1 MTSLSTAL
9 SRFRTIGLLEGTS
22 FLLLLFV
29 AMPLKYL
36 AGQPMAVKVVGW
48 AHGALFVAYL
58 LSLAEVALRH
68 RWGGGR
74 TLLALVASFLPFGP
88 FLFDAYLRRSEPQP
102 AATSAGA
109 GAAT

>member
-1 MTSLSTAL
+1 MTSLSSAL

-36 AGQPMAVKVVGW
+36 AGQPMAVKLVGW

-58 LSLAEVALRH
+58 VALAEVALRH
-68 RWGGGR
+68 RWGAVR
-74 TLLALVASFLPFGP
+74 TLLGLVASFLPFGP
-88 FLFDAYLRRSEPQP
+88 FVFDAYLRRSEPQV
-102 AATSAGA
+102 AKVL
-109 GAAT
+109 